1 MPVPTS
7 FADLSTT
14 PASNSPA
21 GSENVFPNLDDYIR
35 FINAGL
41 ASIRANTA
49 TNGWVSPYLSSWTA
63 PGAIGSVTPNT
74 GAFTTVTGT
83 TGTFTGT
90 LSVSGAAL
98 IGYST
103 GAGGTVTQAT
113 DKSTAV
119 TLNKPCGQI
128 TMNNAALASGTRAVF
143 TLNNSLVSTSD
154 VVFASVAGGFSGYD
168 IQTRVVSAG
177 VANINVLNF
186 SAGPLSDGITINFVV
201 IKGATA

>member
-1 MPVPTS
+1 MAVPTS
-7 FADLSTT
+7 FTDLSTT
-14 PASNSPA
+14 PGSNSPA

-35 FINAGL
+35 FINAAL
-41 ASIRANTA
+41 ASIKANTA

-63 PGAIGSVTPNT
+63 PGTIGSVTPNT
-74 GAFTTVTGT
+74 INGT
-83 TGTFTGT
+83 TGSFTGM
-90 LSVSGAAL
+90 LGVSGSAL
-98 IGYST
+98 FGYLA
-103 GAGGTVTQAT
+103 GAGGTVTQST